1 MEELKNE
8 LDDLIKYIKN
18 TEDYKKCIAL
28 KKQME
33 NNEEI
38 MNLIDSIKK
47 IQKQYVKSNYDE
59 KIKNELDYK
68 NDELNNIPLF
78 VVYNQSLKN
87 VNEMIDYVKFS
98 LNSYFDDLLNK
109 KNKS

>member
-8 LDDLIKYIKN
+8 LDDLIKYIKS

-59 KIKNELDYK
+59 KIKKELDYK

-78 VVYNQSLKN
+78 VVYNQSLKK
-87 VNEMIDYVKFS
+87 VNEMIDYVKFR